1 MLLAKWVLFLAIGR
15 IVIHIWQQFHLPK
28 PIQKIEWFRKLHECD
43 LCSGVWIFT
52 ILSLFMGLD
61 LLSVLL
67 FEYVP
72 VVSEVVTGIV
82 ISWLVHIFILG
93 WKAKYEIVVI

>member
-28 PIQKIEWFRKLHECD
+28 AIQKIEWFRKLHECD